1 MMPTGKHPQDY
12 VFASPEVSACPYPFY
27 AAARDECPVYEL
39 PGGVGYLLS
48 RYEDVSAAVTDTE
61 HFSSHR
67 PVFGAGD
74 PEFEEIH
81 ARGYPQVPSLVTND
95 PPEHTRF
102 KKLVNKGFTPRSIT
116 ALEPSMHKV
125 VDELIDAFV
134 GDGTVELMTQFAMP
148 YPTTVTGN
156 ALGVPPADHP
166 RFQQWA
172 DDIADSVSTY
182 VSRERALECKRG
194 IVDMQH
200 YFAAL
205 IEQRRAEPEQDLVSE
220 LVTARVGG
228 ERPLDVP
235 EILEVIRT
243 FVAGGVESTASL
255 IGSAMFLLLTNPDQ
269 LSQVLDDHGLIPRML
284 EEALRME
291 SPVQFNP
298 RMIEKDGVAVRD
310 VPVPAGSRVLLGW
323 GPANRDPDQF
333 GPDADRFDIHRGD
346 AAGARQH
353 LAFGHGPHFC
363 IGAAL
368 ARSEA
373 RIAFERLFTRVRDIR
388 LAAPVD
394 EIRYQ
399 GAFVRRLE
407 RLPLRFNPA

>member
-1 MMPTGKHPQDY
+1 MTATGKHPADY
-12 VFASPEVSACPYPFY
+12 AFASPEVSACPYPFY

-39 PGGVGYLLS
+39 PGGIGYLLS
-48 RYEDVSAAVTDTE
+48 RHGDVSDAVTDTE

-81 ARGYPQVPSLVTND
+81 AQGYPQVPSLVTND

-116 ALEPSMHKV
+116 ALEPSMHQL
-125 VDELIDAFV
+125 VDDLIDGFA
-134 GDGTVELMTQFAMP
+134 GEGTVELMSRFAMP
-148 YPTTVTGN
+148 YPTTVIGT
-156 ALGVPPADHP
+156 ALGVPPAEHA

-182 VSRERALECKRG
+182 IPRERALECKRG
-194 IVDMQH
+194 IVEMQH
-200 YFAAL
+200 YFADL
-205 IEQRRAEPEQDLVSE
+205 IEQRRAEPREDLVSD

-235 EILEVIRT
+235 EILDVIRT
-243 FVAGGVESTASL
+243 FVAGGVESTGSL
-255 IGSAMFLLLTNPDQ
+255 IGSAMLLLLTHPDQ
-269 LSQVLDDHGLIPRML
+269 LDQVLADHRLIPRML

-310 VPVPAGSRVLLGW
+310 VPLPAGSRVLLGW
-323 GPANRDPDQF
+323 GPANRDPDVF

-346 AAGARQH
+346 VGRH

-373 RIAFERLFTRVRDIR
+373 RIAFEHLLTRLRDIR
-388 LAAPVD
+388 LAAPAE

-407 RLPLRFNPA
+407 RLPLRFIPA